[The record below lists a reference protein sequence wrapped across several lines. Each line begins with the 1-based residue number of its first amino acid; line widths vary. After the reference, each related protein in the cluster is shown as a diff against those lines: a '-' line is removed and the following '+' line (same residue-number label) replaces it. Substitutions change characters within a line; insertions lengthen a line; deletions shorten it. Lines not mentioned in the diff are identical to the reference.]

1 MLRIMDLWR
10 LALAIVMLNE
20 IRGSFGNVIT
30 FDVKHKF
37 AGQPRNL
44 TAMRAHDM
52 RRHARLLS
60 TVDIDIPLGGD
71 GYPTGAGLYFAKI
84 LIGNP
89 TEEYHVQVDTGS
101 DLLWLNCVGCTK
113 CPTESSLGIELKQ
126 YDPKK
131 SSTSSLVYC
140 KDDFC
145 SAAHDGKLKDCKS
158 DSQCEYYVVY
168 GDGTGNGGYFVKD
181 TIQLQQVTG
190 NLQTAPTNGTVAFGC
205 GSKRSGD
212 MSTSSEAVNGI
223 IGFGQANSSVLSQ
236 LAESGKIKKK
246 FAHCLD
252 NADGGGIF
260 AIGEVIAPNINKAR
274 MLPRQSHYKITT
286 KKVQIGDT
294 IIELATSFFGRTDE
308 NAAIIDSGTTLSYLP
323 TTIYKQIIT
332 SGKKFQVE
340 KIENQFS
347 CFKYEDNVDDGF
359 PVVKFHFKNSLVLT
373 AYPHDYLFKYRD
385 NMRCIGW
392 QDNGSK
398 KDEEDLILLGDL
410 VLSNK
415 LVIYDVENQTI
426 GWTEYNCTSSV
437 KVKDEKTGREYT
449 VGAHLIS
456 SATSFSIEGVLVMF
470 SIFLIHSLHF
480 SIA

>member
-1 MLRIMDLWR
+1 MDLWR

-44 TAMRAHDM
+44 TAMKAHDM

-260 AIGEVIAPNINKAR
+260 AIGEVVAPNINKAR
-274 MLPRQSHYKITT
+274 MLPRH
-286 KKVQIGDT
+286 
-294 IIELATSFFGRTDE
+294 
-308 NAAIIDSGTTLSYLP
+308 
-323 TTIYKQIIT
+323 
-332 SGKKFQVE
+332 
-340 KIENQFS
+340 
-347 CFKYEDNVDDGF
+347 VDDGF

-398 KDEEDLILLGDL
+398 KDEEDLILLG
-410 VLSNK
+410 
-415 LVIYDVENQTI
+415 
-426 GWTEYNCTSSV
+426 GTSSV

-449 VGAHLIS
+449 LGAHLIS

-470 SIFLIHSLHF
+470 SILLIHSLHF